1 MFDNVFNKED
11 YCRQY
16 GLNLYNNCL
25 TRIMKEVIE
34 KKRIKE
40 ISMGTAI
47 AMSAIE
53 KSRDDR
59 DESRAR
65 TKLSRILFDCGLKSP
80 WRKHFYEAYDLMAT
94 YMYILGKDSITK
106 EELFDV
112 SSDMD
117 IYNMYFRDKCE
128 EYASL
133 DLDMPMI
140 NVNGYVSRDD
150 LECDLDRQRPYS
162 IQKQKDKIYHGL
174 AKLPFCEI
182 DEIKSVSH
190 ESVSM

>member
-1 MFDNVFNKED
+1 MFDNAFNKEA

-25 TRIMKEVIE
+25 TRIMKEVIQ
-34 KKRIKE
+34 KKRINE
-40 ISMGTAI
+40 ISMGTAM
-47 AMSAIE
+47 AMSAVE

-59 DESRAR
+59 DQARAS

-80 WRKHFYEAYDLMAT
+80 WRKHFYEAYDLMVT

-106 EELFDV
+106 EELLEI

-117 IYNMYFRDKCE
+117 IYNMYFKDKCE

-140 NVNGYVSRDD
+140 NVNSCVSRDD
-150 LECDLDRQRPYS
+150 LDYYLDRQRYYS
-162 IQKQKDKIYHGL
+162 IREQKDKIYQSI
-174 AKLPFCEI
+174 AKLPLCEI
-182 DEIKSVSH
+182 DEIKSASQG
-190 ESVSM
+190 SATM